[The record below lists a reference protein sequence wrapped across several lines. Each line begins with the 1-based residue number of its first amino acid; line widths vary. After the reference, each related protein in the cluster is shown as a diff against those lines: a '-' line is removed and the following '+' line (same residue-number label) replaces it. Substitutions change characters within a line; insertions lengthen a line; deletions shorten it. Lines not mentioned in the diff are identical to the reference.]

1 MVSTRLRLSLVPP
14 MGGLSLGILIALV
27 IGLMPSSLLERVV
40 ESSGVAALV
49 AAAQPPLG
57 PFARLL
63 MAGTAGLFIGATTW
77 AALFLLFGPG
87 GVLARE
93 EREEGM
99 PTVRRADA
107 HPDAPTRRPLFA
119 ADLGTP
125 PPPPQPPYAERDL
138 PRDLDQPLAAFDPAA
153 IPAAPREPIRPVAPL
168 VTRPAPLAPGERISS
183 VELSPRHAAETGAAS
198 IEVLLERLE
207 RGAARRQ
214 ALHRAN

>member
-1 MVSTRLRLSLVPP
+1 MVSTRLRLSLLPLI
-14 MGGLSLGILIALV
+14 GGLGLGTLIALV
-27 IGLMPSSLLERVV
+27 IGLMPSTLLERAV

-49 AAAQPPLG
+49 AATQPPLG
-57 PFARLL
+57 PFARVLL
-63 MAGTAGLFIGATTW
+63 AGTAGLFVGATAW

-87 GVLARE
+87 GVFARE
-93 EREEGM
+93 EREDGM

-107 HPDAPTRRPLFA
+107 HPDAPTRRPLSA

-125 PPPPQPPYAERDL
+125 PPPPGPCAERDL

-153 IPAAPREPIRPVAPL
+153 IPAAPREPVRPVAPL
-168 VTRPAPLAPGERISS
+168 IARPAPLAPGERISS

-214 ALHRAN
+214 AMQRAG